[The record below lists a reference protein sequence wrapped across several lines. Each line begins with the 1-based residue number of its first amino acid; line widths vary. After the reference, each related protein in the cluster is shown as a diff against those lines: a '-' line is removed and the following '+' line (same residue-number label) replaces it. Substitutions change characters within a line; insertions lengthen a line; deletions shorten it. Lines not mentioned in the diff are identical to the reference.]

1 MSSNYQLVIRK
12 GANPGQTFP
21 IDLTEMYIGRD
32 LGCEIVINDTEV
44 SRRHAK
50 IYVQGSGFVIE
61 DLGSTNGTFVNGQRI
76 TGPHVLVPGEEI
88 ALGDTTTL
96 LFEVKE
102 VDPDATRV
110 AMPSSTGEQT
120 FVNVQSPPNYPAYS
134 ETPVPAPTPPM
145 APMQSVPPVAPA
157 PPFAGQVPP
166 SPSRPPVPPSGPPKK
181 KSKTWI
187 IILVLILFVICAC
200 VAVLLII
207 DSMNLYCNIAPGLMN
222 SLFGPATCP

>member
-1 MSSNYQLVIRK
+1 MGSNYQLVTRK

-50 IYVQGSGFVIE
+50 IYILGSGFVIE

-76 TGPHVLVPGEEI
+76 TGSHALVPGEEI

-96 LFEVKE
+96 VFEVSE

-110 AMPSSTGEQT
+110 AMPSSGGGQT
-120 FVNVQSPPNYPAYS
+120 FVNVQSPPDFPIYAEFSAPL
-134 ETPVPAPTPPM
+134 PTPPM
-145 APMQSVPPVAPA
+145 TPLHSTPPIPSA
-157 PPFAGQVPP
+157 PPFAGQVP
-166 SPSRPPVPPSGPPKK
+166 STSNRPPLPPKK
-181 KSKTWI
+181 KSKLWI
-187 IILVLILFVICAC
+187 IILIIILVAICAC
-200 VAVLLII
+200 VAVVLII
-207 DSMNLYCNIAPGLMN
+207 DSMNLYCDIAPGLMN
-222 SLFGPATCP
+222 SLFGAGSCP